1 MKKERLKIVQTLQRE
16 ISLAKNRQRI
26 GDREEVLV
34 EGTSKLKAEQVMG
47 RTRSNRIVNLTGS
60 ARLDR

>member
-1 MKKERLKIVQTLQRE
+1 MQTLQRE

-34 EGTSKLKAEQVMG
+34 DGPSKLKTGQIMG
-47 RTRSNRIVNLTGS
+47 RTRANRIVNLTGS
-60 ARLDR
+60 DSIDR